1 MNQEE
6 SSKFSNPWQDDYE
19 QQIDKYSKYMSGLL
33 NGSILMSPE
42 SREQVDDMLFEAIW
56 SRIAVKRDE
65 EFLKELELVVR
76 DSKDFLIEELRIE
89 EEQYKKATQVRN
101 ATQDVI
107 DAIERKVNEHDDDE
121 RNAIIQFFELLS
133 KRLNQE

>member
-107 DAIERKVNEHDDDE
+107 DAIEEKVNEHDDDE

>member
-101 ATQDVI
+101 ATQDGS
-107 DAIERKVNEHDDDE
+107 DSIERKVNEHDDDE

>member
-6 SSKFSNPWQDDYE
+6 SSKFSNPWQDNYE

-107 DAIERKVNEHDDDE
+107 DVIEEKVNEHDDDE

>member
-42 SREQVDDMLFEAIW
+42 SREQVDDMLFEVIW

-107 DAIERKVNEHDDDE
+107 DAIEEKVNEHDDDE